1 MLKIY
6 GSMQCPDCVTCR
18 NDLDKAGVSY
28 EYLDF
33 ADDLRNLKTFLA
45 IRDKEAVFAGAK
57 ENGSIGIP
65 CIIREDGSVTLDWS
79 EYVGQANA

>member
-6 GSMQCPDCVTCR
+6 GSMQCPDCVACR
-18 NDLDKAGVSY
+18 NDLDRAGVEY

-33 ADDLRNLKTFLA
+33 ADDLRNLKAFLL
-45 IRDKEAVFAGAK
+45 IRDKEAVFAEVK
-57 ENGSIGIP
+57 ENGRIGIP
-65 CIIREDGSVTLDWS
+65 CILREDGSVTRDWS